1 MRQAEKVIRRNT
13 VDVGTDVADSF
24 GDRRLSDLLPT
35 EIVRQIGFDPE
46 SLVFDRNTFVGPR
59 RMTDPG
65 LLAFHLE
72 PPFQRRSNTI
82 DPMGSFTP
90 SDGPPQISNWFLVE
104 LSDTRA
110 PAFST
115 FPLAFSALANG
126 VVVGDGEYLRFGRL
140 VEELRAAPEFTRAS
154 LQVLGCDKEY
164 QLSEYLGVQ
173 AELAGNLA
181 RTFLTRAKCPAQ
193 FVSVEPVSY
202 RGRSLFRLKVS
213 DADAENIGE
222 VVRLII
228 QAFGVAVEV
237 FD

>member
-1 MRQAEKVIRRNT
+1 MRRMANHVRRNT
-13 VDVGTDVADSF
+13 VDVGTDAADSF
-24 GDRRLSDLLPT
+24 GDRRLSDLLPS

-46 SLVFDRNTFVGPR
+46 SLVFDRSTFAAAR

-65 LLAFHLE
+65 LVAFHLDR
-72 PPFQRRSNTI
+72 PFQRPSKAI
-82 DPMGSFTP
+82 DRMGSLA
-90 SDGPPQISNWFLVE
+90 PPQITNWFLVE

-110 PAFST
+110 PAFSA
-115 FPLAFSALANG
+115 FPLAFSALANA
-126 VVVGDGEYLRFGRL
+126 VVVRDGQYLRFGRL

-154 LQVLGCDKEY
+154 LHVLGCDREY

-173 AELAGNLA
+173 AELAGILA
-181 RTFLTRAKCPAQ
+181 RTFLTRAKCPARL
-193 FVSVEPVSY
+193 VSVEPVSY

-213 DADAENIGE
+213 DAGAHNIGE
-222 VVRLII
+222 VARLII